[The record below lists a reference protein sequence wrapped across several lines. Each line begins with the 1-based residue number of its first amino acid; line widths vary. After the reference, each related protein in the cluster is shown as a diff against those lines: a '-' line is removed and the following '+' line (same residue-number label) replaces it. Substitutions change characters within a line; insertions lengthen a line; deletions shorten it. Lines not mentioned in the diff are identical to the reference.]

1 MNIDYKDLALDAE
14 GIPILT
20 DLVPDDTVER
30 TKSNTPPVPTLA
42 VRTPDDIAREL
53 LESDTVQQQL
63 DQIANE
69 FARDVRL
76 QVEQTLAGTIDE
88 AINKAMEQHSSN
100 TYEHIRRQLN
110 AVLPTLISSALQK
123 ADLAD

>member
-1 MNIDYKDLALDAE
+1 MNIDYTDLALDAE

-20 DLVPDDTVER
+20 DLVPDDAIEHAA
-30 TKSNTPPVPTLA
+30 SSAPAPTAA

-63 DQIANE
+63 NQMADE

-76 QVEQTLAGTIDE
+76 QIEQTLAGSIDE
-88 AINKAMEQHSSN
+88 AINKAMEHHSSHTN
-100 TYEHIRRQLN
+100 EHIRRQLN
-110 AVLPTLISSALQK
+110 AVLPALISSALQK

>member
-1 MNIDYKDLALDAE
+1 MNIDYTDLALDAE

-20 DLVPDDTVER
+20 DLVPDDKVEH
-30 TKSNTPPVPTLA
+30 TAPSAPEPVVP

-53 LESDTVQQQL
+53 LESDAMQKQL
-63 DQIANE
+63 NQMANE

-100 TYEHIRRQLN
+100 TYENIRRQLN
-110 AVLPTLISSALQK
+110 AVLPELISKALQQ

>member
-1 MNIDYKDLALDAE
+1 MKMDYTDLALDAE

-20 DLVPDDTVER
+20 DLVPDDSVER
-30 TKSNTPPVPTLA
+30 ATSSTPVPTVP

-63 DQIANE
+63 NRMADE

-76 QVEQTLAGTIDE
+76 QVEQTLAGTIDD
-88 AINKAMEQHSSN
+88 AINKAMEQHSSH

-110 AVLPTLISSALQK
+110 AVLPALISSALQK

>member
-1 MNIDYKDLALDAE
+1 MNIDYTDLALDAE

-20 DLVPDDTVER
+20 DLVPDEKVEH
-30 TKSNTPPVPTLA
+30 TAQSTPEPAVP

-53 LESDTVQQQL
+53 LDSDTVQKQL
-63 DQIANE
+63 NQMANE

-100 TYEHIRRQLN
+100 TYENIRRQLN
-110 AVLPTLISSALQK
+110 TVLPELISKALQQT
-123 ADLAD
+123 DLAD

>member
-1 MNIDYKDLALDAE
+1 MNIDYTDLALDAE

-20 DLVPDDTVER
+20 DLVPDDKLEHATSSAPE
-30 TKSNTPPVPTLA
+30 PTA
-42 VRTPDDIAREL
+42 PIRTPDDIAREL
-53 LESDTVQQQL
+53 LESDSVQKQL
-63 DQIANE
+63 NQLADE

-110 AVLPTLISSALQK
+110 AVLPELISKALQQ

>member
-1 MNIDYKDLALDAE
+1 M
-14 GIPILT
+14 
-20 DLVPDDTVER
+20 
-30 TKSNTPPVPTLA
+30 
-42 VRTPDDIAREL
+42 
-53 LESDTVQQQL
+53 QQQL
-63 DQIANE
+63 NQMADE

-88 AINKAMEQHSSN
+88 AINKAMEQHSSK

-110 AVLPTLISSALQK
+110 AVLPALISSALQK

>member
-1 MNIDYKDLALDAE
+1 MNIDYTDLALDAE

-20 DLVPDDTVER
+20 DLVQDDKVEHATSSVPEPTV
-30 TKSNTPPVPTLA
+30 PI
-42 VRTPDDIAREL
+42 RTPDDIAREL
-53 LESDTVQQQL
+53 LESDSVQKQL
-63 DQIANE
+63 NQMADE

-110 AVLPTLISSALQK
+110 TVLPELISRALQQ

>member
-1 MNIDYKDLALDAE
+1 MNIDYTDLALDAE

-20 DLVPDDTVER
+20 DLVPDDKVEHA
-30 TKSNTPPVPTLA
+30 TPSAPEPTVPT
-42 VRTPDDIAREL
+42 RTPDDIAREL
-53 LESDTVQQQL
+53 LESDSVQKQL
-63 DQIANE
+63 NQMADE

-110 AVLPTLISSALQK
+110 AVLPELISKALQQ

>member
-1 MNIDYKDLALDAE
+1 MNIDYTDLALDAE

-20 DLVPDDTVER
+20 DLIPDDSLER
-30 TKSNTPPVPTLA
+30 ATSSTPVPTIL

-63 DQIANE
+63 NQMANE

-76 QVEQTLAGTIDE
+76 QVEQTLAGTI

-100 TYEHIRRQLN
+100 TYEHIRHQLN
-110 AVLPTLISSALQK
+110 AVLPALISSALQK

>member
-1 MNIDYKDLALDAE
+1 MNIDYTDLALDAE

-20 DLVPDDTVER
+20 DLVPDDKVEHA
-30 TKSNTPPVPTLA
+30 TSSTSEPAAPI
-42 VRTPDDIAREL
+42 RTPDDIAREL
-53 LESDTVQQQL
+53 LESDAMQKQL
-63 DQIANE
+63 NQMADE

-76 QVEQTLAGTIDE
+76 QVEQTLAGTIDD

-110 AVLPTLISSALQK
+110 AVLPELISRALQQ

>member
-1 MNIDYKDLALDAE
+1 MKIDYTDLALDAE

-20 DLVPDDTVER
+20 DLVPDDAAGHR
-30 TKSNTPPVPTLA
+30 KSSTPVPTVP

-63 DQIANE
+63 DQLANK

-76 QVEQTLAGTIDE
+76 RVEQTLAGTIDE
-88 AINKAMEQHSSN
+88 AINKAMEQHSLN

-110 AVLPTLISSALQK
+110 TILPELISSALQK
-123 ADLAD
+123 ADLGD

>member
-1 MNIDYKDLALDAE
+1 MKIDYTDLALDAE

-20 DLVPDDTVER
+20 DLVPDDTIEHA
-30 TKSNTPPVPTLA
+30 KSSAPVPTVP

-63 DQIANE
+63 NQMAGE

-76 QVEQTLAGTIDE
+76 QVEQTLAGSIDE
-88 AINKAMEQHSSN
+88 AINKAMEQHSSHTN
-100 TYEHIRRQLN
+100 EHIRRQLN
-110 AVLPTLISSALQK
+110 AILPALISSALQK

>member
-1 MNIDYKDLALDAE
+1 MNIDYTDLALDAE

-20 DLVPDDTVER
+20 DLVPDDSIEHT
-30 TKSNTPPVPTLA
+30 TSSPPVTTTVP

-63 DQIANE
+63 NQMANE

-76 QVEQTLAGTIDE
+76 QVEQTLAGSIDE
-88 AINKAMEQHSSN
+88 AINKAMEQHSSK
-100 TYEHIRRQLN
+100 TYDHIRRQLN
-110 AVLPTLISSALQK
+110 AVLPALISSALQK
-123 ADLAD
+123 ADLDD